1 MKHFKREGKIICSV
15 CGRSYTHPTN
25 LKLHYGKHHSK
36 EELNFN
42 KVPVQPIVS
51 YNRKIAKKK
60 TKKGVVYSEFEE

>member
-1 MKHFKREGKIICSV
+1 MKHIKREGKIICSV

-36 EELNFN
+36 EELNYN

-51 YNRKIAKKK
+51 YNRKIA
-60 TKKGVVYSEFEE
+60 